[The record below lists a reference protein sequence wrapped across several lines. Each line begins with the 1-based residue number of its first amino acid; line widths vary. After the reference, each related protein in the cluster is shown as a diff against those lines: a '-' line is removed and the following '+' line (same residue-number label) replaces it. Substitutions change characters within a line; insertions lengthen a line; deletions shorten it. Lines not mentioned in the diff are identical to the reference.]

1 MVLLRAAGVPARI
14 VTGFQGGEIN
24 GLDGYWVVRNAD
36 AHAWTEVWLAGR
48 GWVRVDPTGA
58 VMPGRVGQTQRLRPP
73 PGLMAGAIGTL
84 NPDLLRQLRAGWDAV
99 NNRWNQWVL
108 NYTQGRQLDLLRGL
122 GFAQPSW
129 EDLGKVLA
137 GLLTAAA
144 LVGAAWAR
152 WERTQHDPWLRLLEA
167 ARRRLRA
174 AGIEAAD
181 SAPPR
186 ELAHLVAHAPWA
198 AELRAPLSRWL
209 LALERQRY
217 AAPGSPGSSTA
228 PSLAT
233 LRRAFRQLR
242 WPRPS

>member
-1 MVLLRAAGVPARI
+1 MQRRRFRHPRILRV
-14 VTGFQGGEIN
+14 
-24 GLDGYWVVRNAD
+24 
-36 AHAWTEVWLAGR
+36 
-48 GWVRVDPTGA
+48 
-58 VMPGRVGQTQRLRPP
+58 
-73 PGLMAGAIGTL
+73 
-84 NPDLLRQLRAGWDAV
+84 RAG
-99 NNRWNQWVL
+99 
-108 NYTQGRQLDLLRGL
+108 
-122 GFAQPSW
+122 
-129 EDLGKVLA
+129 
-137 GLLTAAA
+137 
-144 LVGAAWAR
+144 AR

-217 AAPGSPGSSTA
+217 AAPGSSTA